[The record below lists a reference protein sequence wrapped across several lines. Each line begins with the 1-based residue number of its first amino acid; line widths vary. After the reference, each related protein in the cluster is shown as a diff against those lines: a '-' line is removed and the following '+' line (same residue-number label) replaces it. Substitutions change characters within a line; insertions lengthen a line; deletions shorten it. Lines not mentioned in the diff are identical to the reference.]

1 MRRALD
7 GQDDNLK
14 IDDNMQ
20 VDIDYYNRNEM
31 LNSVKEGPNHEKKA
45 ISKLKDDLQTDI
57 RPNIE
62 RGNAADGQ
70 RTKHDPV
77 VLSSGAVYH
86 GEWLD
91 GQRDGYGV

>member
-1 MRRALD
+1 ME

-20 VDIDYYNRNEM
+20 VDIDYYNRKEM
-31 LNSVKEGPNHEKKA
+31 LNSVKEVPNYEKKA
-45 ISKLKDDLQTDI
+45 ISKLKDDINTDI

-62 RGNAADGQ
+62 RGNAADGK
-70 RTKHDPV
+70 RIKHDKV
-77 VLSSGAVYH
+77 VLTSGAIYE

-91 GQRDGYGV
+91 G